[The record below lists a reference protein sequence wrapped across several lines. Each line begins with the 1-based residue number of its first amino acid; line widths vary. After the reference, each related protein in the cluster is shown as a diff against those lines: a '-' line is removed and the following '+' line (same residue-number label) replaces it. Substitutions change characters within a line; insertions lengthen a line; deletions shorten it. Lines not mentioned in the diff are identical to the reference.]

1 MNGCQ
6 GRGQTVSEC
15 GMDRNIQLYLK
26 WITNQ
31 DLLCSSGTLLKV
43 MWQAGREGNLRENGY
58 MDMYHLKPSQHCLLT
73 RYTSKHSKKS
83 LKKKNNKKL
92 YTETAVR
99 LFMGNVYYSSM
110 AKVLH
115 VIKETLRFQRNL
127 YVCSKI
133 TEETSFTHTAQSTTL
148 NEFF

>member
-6 GRGQTVSEC
+6 GQGETVSEC

-43 MWQAGREGNLRENGY
+43 MWQAGWEGNLRENGY

-73 RYTSKHSKKS
+73 RYTSKHSKKKF
-83 LKKKNNKKL
+83 KKKNKKF

-99 LFMGNVYYSSM
+99 LFMGSVYYSSM

-115 VIKETLRFQRNL
+115 LIKETAFPEKSLRL
-127 YVCSKI
+127 
-133 TEETSFTHTAQSTTL
+133 
-148 NEFF
+148 